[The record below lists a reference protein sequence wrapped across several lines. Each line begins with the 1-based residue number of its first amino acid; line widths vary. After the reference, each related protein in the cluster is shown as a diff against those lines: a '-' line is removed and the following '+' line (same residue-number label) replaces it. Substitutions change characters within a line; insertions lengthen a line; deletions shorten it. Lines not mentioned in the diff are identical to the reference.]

1 MTNYQRAKKKAIKI
15 EAKADSLLD
24 KLKESPIT
32 TLVVSVVGLLAL
44 YGLIKLVL

>member
-1 MTNYQRAKKKAIKI
+1 MTNIKRARMKAKQI
-15 EAKADSLLD
+15 EANADSFLD

-32 TLVVSVVGLLAL
+32 AVILSVVGLLAV